1 MSEFLV
7 CTFERKFKEE
17 FSNRI
22 NMRKLNFQ
30 CETVFYL
37 ELRCSSEEY
46 PVKNDIFVIIL
57 VKICMG
63 KICFTVADANILFN
77 LLD

>member
-7 CTFERKFKEE
+7 CTFEKKFKGE

-22 NMRKLNFQ
+22 NMSKLNFQ
-30 CETVFYL
+30 CKNSFLL

-63 KICFTVADANILFN
+63 KICFTVVDANILFN
-77 LLD
+77 LLN